1 MECNDKRWI
10 SSWVWP
16 NSITEPVWVGCR
28 GPVRRKSGECKLKWN
43 IVEAFGFWSG
53 KCACYMQANRSG
65 TYQLCWTIRGWRWTT
80 FSPLPR
86 SSTSLNHE
94 ICLPSDWASVPPLSC
109 WARKGKK
116 RDLLIIAAPSAGRR
130 TPCFRKKRASERR
143 LLFVSFVGFFLFSLS
158 HYLFSLRLLA
168 RGLRS
173 LLWKGARGVVHPF
186 ASIYAQRTLWL
197 EMR

>member
-1 MECNDKRWI
+1 MDLFVSVAKQHNWT
-10 SSWVWP
+10 S
-16 NSITEPVWVGCR
+16 VGWMW

-94 ICLPSDWASVPPLSC
+94 ICLPNDWASVPPLSC

-158 HYLFSLRLLA
+158 LITFSHCAYSRA
-168 RGLRS
+168 VCVRCCGKVR
-173 LLWKGARGVVHPF
+173 AV
-186 ASIYAQRTLWL
+186 
-197 EMR
+197 